1 MTTADLAGHVDGHDD
16 HGSDVPYDEHFGKAT
31 GGKIA
36 MWMFIAQDGMSF
48 GGLLFAYGVI
58 RASAESWP
66 DPAAVLGISLT
77 AIATFLLICSSVTMV
92 MAVESAKEQNQAST
106 VRWLLLTIL
115 GGMTFL
121 GIQAYEYNH
130 LVHLGLGF
138 ATTTMPDPHTGGEI
152 NNLFG
157 STFYA
162 VTGFHGL
169 HVFSGV
175 VYLICILIGTLRGK
189 YTQGGISYSH
199 IELVGLFW
207 HFVDLVW
214 ILVFTFIYLL

>member
-1 MTTADLAGHVDGHDD
+1 MSTAEAATSHGHDD
-16 HGSDVPYDEHFGKAT
+16 TGVPWDNHFGKAS
-31 GGKIA
+31 GGKVG
-36 MWMFIAQDGMSF
+36 MWIFIAQDGMSF

-58 RASAESWP
+58 RASAASWP
-66 DPAAVLGISLT
+66 DPAAVLGIDLT
-77 AIATFLLICSSVTMV
+77 AMATFLLICSSVTMV
-92 MAVESAKEQNQAST
+92 MAVEAAKECNQAAT
-106 VRWLLLTIL
+106 VRWLGLTIL
-115 GGMTFL
+115 GGITFL
-121 GIQAYEYNH
+121 GIQAYEYQH
-130 LVHLGLGF
+130 LTHLGLGF

-175 VYLICILIGTLRGK
+175 VYLICVLVGTMRGK
-189 YTQGGISYSH
+189 FTKGGLSYSQV
-199 IELVGLFW
+199 ELVGLFW